1 MKLTPRERFAQYK
14 MLACFATIGL
24 LAILKLVVS
33 KVTQVPLIV
42 YQIACA
48 PMAIVIFWTLI
59 KIVFNSIKY
68 KSPKKAIIATI
79 IVTQLDMAFSTQKIL
94 NLSTDDDEITLV
106 PAIKVRFD
114 DDLLII
120 YISNSIKYQSQL
132 LDLDLSANVHGFLQ
146 YGMAQLSH
154 DKKWVIFKMADVSAD
169 NRLYIKDKSDLP
181 DKNMQ
186 IDKINKM
193 PLTHYLIAGK
203 TGSGKTYVIEYLILN
218 YLSAFKGAKLKLSII
233 DPKRSDL
240 YQLPYNHADLDNAQE
255 LLNEFYE
262 QMQQRKVKFDKAV
275 AKKHKLNLDWQDLK
289 WSPML
294 LIIDEFASFKAFYD
308 TDTESR
314 KIYKKMQ
321 SQLTQ
326 LVLQGR
332 QIGVFVWII
341 TQKPMADTLPTS
353 IRSNLGVRLLLGE
366 SDATEQEVVFETR
379 IKSPQQRLTGQ
390 GYLYIAKSGSAIVPV
405 DCPTFECDVLQLFS
419 DLTPRKQV

>member
-1 MKLTPRERFAQYK
+1 MKLTPREQFAQYK
-14 MLACFATIGL
+14 VLACFATIGML
-24 LAILKLVVS
+24 VALKFTG
-33 KVTQVPLIV
+33 KVMQVPLIV
-42 YQIACA
+42 YKLACV
-48 PMAIVIFWTLI
+48 PMSIVICWTLL
-59 KIVFNSIKY
+59 KFLYKTIKY
-68 KSPKKAIIATI
+68 KSPKKAMIATI
-79 IVTQLDMAFSTQKIL
+79 IVNQLDTAFSTQKLL
-94 NLSTDDDEITLV
+94 NISTDDDDITLV
-106 PAIKVRFD
+106 PAIKVGFD

-120 YISNSIKYQSQL
+120 YIGNSIKYQSQL
-132 LDLDLSANVHGFLQ
+132 IDLDLSANVHGYLQ

-181 DKNMQ
+181 TNMQ
-186 IDKINKM
+186 IDKINKL

-203 TGSGKTYVIEYLILN
+203 TGSGKTYVIEYLIAN
-218 YLSAFKGAKLKLSII
+218 YLSAFKGKLAII

-240 YQLPYNHADLDNAQE
+240 YQLPFAHADLDNAQE
-255 LLNEFYE
+255 LLDVFY
-262 QMQQRKVKFDKAV
+262 QKMQKRKVKFDEAV
-275 AKKHKLNLDWQDLK
+275 SKKRKLNCDWQDLK

-332 QIGVFVWII
+332 QLGVFVWII
-341 TQKPMADTLPTS
+341 TQKPMADTLPTA
-353 IRSNLGVRLLLGE
+353 IRSNLGVRLLLGD
-366 SDATEQEVVFETR
+366 SDPTEQEVVFESR
-379 IKSPQQRLTGQ
+379 IKSPQQRLVGQ

-405 DCPTFECDVLQLFS
+405 DCPTFECDVLQIFN
-419 DLTPRKQV
+419 DLAPRKHK